1 MENKEEKIYK
11 GYYDKGGQYIP
22 AEEVPPNLLPRELF
36 DLARVLPTFEG
47 DFLEEQLRTFD
58 LFLPSLPE
66 GARTQ
71 MANLL
76 ISVADQ
82 ATTMKTKLRLRKAF
96 VSLNAGE
103 LICKPYDHAEEIKK
117 YQEQF
122 KKDFPNATFEPIP
135 EDPK

>member
-1 MENKEEKIYK
+1 MANDGEKIYK

-66 GARTQ
+66 GARMQ

-76 ISVADQ
+76 INEAKN
-82 ATTMKTKLRLRKAF
+82 ATTMKTKLRLHKAF
-96 VSLNAGE
+96 TALNAGE
-103 LICKPYDHAEEIKK
+103 TICKPYDHAEEIKK

-122 KKDFPNATFEPIP
+122 KKDFPDATFDQVP

>member
-1 MENKEEKIYK
+1 MANEEEKIYK

-22 AEEVPPNLLPRELF
+22 AEEVAANLLPSELF

-47 DFLEEQLRTFD
+47 DFLEEQLQTFD
-58 LFLPSLPE
+58 WFLPSLPE
-66 GARTQ
+66 GARAQ

-76 ISVADQ
+76 MSVADH

-103 LICKPYDHAEEIKK
+103 PICKPYDHRAEIKK
-117 YQEQF
+117 YKEDF
-122 KKDFPNATFEPIP
+122 KKSFPDATFDPLP